1 MQMKVERIQM
11 TGRITTLDMLIE
23 RSRWKKLCDVKKWSI
38 VEIVLQK
45 MHFVLQYFIIFV
57 LCVLIRRSLHIELLR

>member
-23 RSRWKKLCDVKKWSI
+23 DPDGKS
-38 VEIVLQK
+38 
-45 MHFVLQYFIIFV
+45 
-57 LCVLIRRSLHIELLR
+57 CVTSKNGR